1 MWQNLPAIKKKM
13 WSVLCAILTH
23 AKCGCLLVAVVVGA
37 AVVAVVCVVERAMP
51 VGLVPLP

>member
-1 MWQNLPAIKKKM
+1 M

-23 AKCGCLLVAVVVGA
+23 AKCGCLLVAVVVVA
-37 AVVAVVCVVERAMP
+37 IVAVVCVVERATP